1 MSVEPTWHVVAQDA
15 LIEEMVAWHGA
26 APARGEARAY
36 FLAILSALA
45 AAGYAVVRWPPTG
58 DDVQRCA
65 DKVNPYAAT
74 AEQYSLTVET
84 VCDVIATWMRLAAQE
99 PEA

>member
-45 AAGYAVVRWPPTG
+45 AVGCAVVPVATLG
-58 DDVQRCA
+58 VQPDTDAPGVYVRFQRMEE
-65 DKVNPYAAT
+65 AAAFT
-74 AEQYSLTVET
+74 RAML
-84 VCDVIATWMRLAAQE
+84 AAAAQE